1 VAVRILL
8 DGPRRPAG
16 RRMARALAVVISL
29 PLILAGV
36 LGWAGFAAVALLIA
50 SSSDRA
56 AHLHDSLPTA
66 AVWPAAA
73 LIGLPLGIRLL
84 RGKRRVVLFLRRFGF
99 ADATKALSYAA
110 NAVIGRSARLV
121 TLDDAQVKAVG
132 GPAAPRRLAGLVIV
146 ILIAVGG
153 GFGWWLWAKGFD
165 LIDSHMTVTSSTATS
180 DLAKAIILPIVLAV
194 AAVIIVLIISVLATS
209 LVVFASLFSAATYG
223 FARRA
228 ERAKRLEID
237 SVQDVHRRSRLIA
250 RRGSRIFAPR
260 LLVVTVANEAWQ
272 QAVSALARDSAAVI
286 IDISIP
292 SENLRWEIRTLLPVM
307 GQRCVLVG
315 RLDLLTR
322 QDPAGQTVVISPMA
336 SDIDGYEVLAYRA
349 DGPGIRRFSRALR
362 ARIES
367 MTLVLFDPNEVAET
381 GTQWHRATR
390 ITSTDLRG

>member
-1 VAVRILL
+1 MAVRILL

-36 LGWAGFAAVALLIA
+36 VGWAGFAGSAVLLATSSNRATDLHNSLPAVA
-50 SSSDRA
+50 
-56 AHLHDSLPTA
+56 
-66 AVWPAAA
+66 VYPAAA
-73 LIGLPLGIRLL
+73 LIGLPLGVRLL
-84 RGKRRVVLFLRRFGF
+84 RGKRRIVLFLRRFGF

-146 ILIAVGG
+146 TLIAVGG

-165 LIDSHMTVTSSTATS
+165 LLYNHMTVTSSTGTS
-180 DLAKAIILPIVLAV
+180 DLAKAFVLPIVLAV
-194 AAVIIVLIISVLATS
+194 AAVIILLIVSVLATS
-209 LVVFASLFSAATYG
+209 FVVFASLFSAATYG

-228 ERAKRLEID
+228 ERAKRLEINSARD
-237 SVQDVHRRSRLIA
+237 VQRRSRLIA
-250 RRGSRIFAPR
+250 KRGSRIFAPR
-260 LLVVTVANEAWQ
+260 LLVVTVANAAWQ
-272 QAVSALARDSAAVI
+272 QAVSALARNSAAVI

-292 SENLRWEIRTLLPVM
+292 SENLRWEIRTLLPLM
-307 GQRCVLVG
+307 GRRCVLVG

-322 QDPAGQTVVISPMA
+322 QDPAGKAVVISPMA

-362 ARIES
+362 ATIEA
-367 MTLVLFDPNEVAET
+367 MT
-381 GTQWHRATR
+381 
-390 ITSTDLRG
+390 